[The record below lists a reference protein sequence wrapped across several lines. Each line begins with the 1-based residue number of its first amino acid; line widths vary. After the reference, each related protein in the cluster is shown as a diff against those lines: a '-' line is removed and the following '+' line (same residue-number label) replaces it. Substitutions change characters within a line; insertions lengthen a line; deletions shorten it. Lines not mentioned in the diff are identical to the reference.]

1 MIARRAALAAPFL
14 VVLAAPL
21 APQARAHSELRAS
34 EPANGAR
41 LSASPEAIVL
51 RFNEGVQVT
60 SVSLRDEAGRETRL
74 ALPRDTTPRAVERL
88 AAPAL
93 APGAWRLEWRAISA
107 DGHPVR
113 GTVRFT
119 IEHR

>member
-1 MIARRAALAAPFL
+1 MIARRATVAGLL
-14 VVLAAPL
+14 L
-21 APQARAHSELRAS
+21 APIPAKAHSELRAT
-34 EPANGAR
+34 EPGNGAR
-41 LSASPEAIVL
+41 LAAPPVEFVL
-51 RFNEGVQVT
+51 RFNEPVQLT
-60 SVSLRDEAGRETRL
+60 ALTLRDEAGGQKRM

-88 AAPAL
+88 AAPPL

-119 IEHR
+119 IAEPP

>member
-1 MIARRAALAAPFL
+1 MIARRAALSAFL
-14 VVLAAPL
+14 LSPALAL
-21 APQARAHSELRAS
+21 AHSELRAS
-34 EPANGAR
+34 EPGNGAR
-41 LSASPEAIVL
+41 LATPPAEIVL
-51 RFNEGVQVT
+51 HFNEAVQLTAVT
-60 SVSLRDEAGRETRL
+60 LRDEGGRETRIV
-74 ALPRDTTPRAVERL
+74 LPRDTTPRTVEQL

-119 IEHR
+119 IAGAP